1 MYNNP
6 RSPSSDRTENLSHSN
21 RVISTYF
28 REVGLRPIPTPTEER
43 QLFTAYQQCKDEQQ
57 QIKYRKKIAEGYLR
71 FVIKEALKKTK
82 DEELLLDLIAAGNLG
97 LMVAIDKFD
106 ITRGV
111 KFLTYG
117 AHWIRVHIQ
126 LAFAQTSSVRSAP
139 RVRKVGASKT
149 EPVSY
154 TAQPTFPGLGLGAD
168 SHDSSQLDP
177 SLLPSSE
184 PSAEDLMGIKRF
196 NALEEIAKAD
206 LTSRESLILI
216 YYYGLR
222 GGQRKTFAQL
232 SQLLID
238 LEGTYVSSERVR
250 QIKEKAIGTMQEALA
265 ESRLDLE
272 ADSK

>member
-1 MYNNP
+1 MYNNS
-6 RSPSSDRTENLSHSN
+6 RPSSSERTDSVSHSN

-28 REVGLRPIPTPTEER
+28 KEVGLRAIPTPTEER
-43 QLFTAYQQCKDEQQ
+43 QLFTAYQQCKDPQQ

-82 DEELLLDLIAAGNLG
+82 DEELLQDLIAAGNLG

-139 RVRKVGASKT
+139 RVRKVGASKA
-149 EPVSY
+149 EPLSY
-154 TAQPTFPGLGLGAD
+154 TAQPTYSGLSNTEGAD
-168 SHDSSQLDP
+168 VTLDP
-177 SLLPSSE
+177 SMLASSE
-184 PSAEDLMGIKRF
+184 PTAEELMGVKKF
-196 NALEEIAKAD
+196 NALEEISKAD

-250 QIKEKAIGTMQEALA
+250 QIKEQAIGTLQVALA
-265 ESRLDLE
+265 GSRLDLE

>member
-1 MYNNP
+1 MYNSS
-6 RSPSSDRTENLSHSN
+6 RTPSSEKAENTSPAN

-28 REVGLRPIPTPTEER
+28 REVGLRAIPTPAEER
-43 QLFTAYQQCKDEQQ
+43 QLFTAYQQCKDPKQ
-57 QIKYRKKIAEGYLR
+57 QIKFRQKIAEGYLR

-82 DEELLLDLIAAGNLG
+82 DEELLQDLIAAGNLG

-139 RVRKVGASKT
+139 RVRKVGASKA

-154 TAQPTFPGLGLGAD
+154 TAQPTFPGLGLGSD
-168 SHDSSQLDP
+168 SHDSTQLDP
-177 SLLPSSE
+177 SLLPSPE
-184 PSAEDLMGIKRF
+184 PTAEEVMGIKKF
-196 NALEEIAKAD
+196 NALAEISSAG
-206 LTSRESLILI
+206 LTTRESLILI

-238 LEGTYVSSERVR
+238 LEGAYVSSERVR
-250 QIKEKAIGTMQEALA
+250 QIKEQAIGTLQIALA
-265 ESRLDLE
+265 GSRLDLE

>member
-1 MYNNP
+1 MYNNS
-6 RSPSSDRTENLSHSN
+6 RSPSSDRTENTAHSN

-28 REVGLRPIPTPTEER
+28 REVGLRQIPTPTEER
-43 QLFTAYQQCKDEQQ
+43 QLFTAYQQCKDPKQ
-57 QIKYRKKIAEGYLR
+57 QIVYRKKIAEGYLR

-82 DEELLLDLIAAGNLG
+82 DEELLQDLIAAGNLG

-126 LAFAQTSSVRSAP
+126 LAFAQTASVRSAP
-139 RVRKVGASKT
+139 RVRKVGAAKNAA
-149 EPVSY
+149 PAY
-154 TAQPTFPGLGLGAD
+154 TAQPTFPGLGSGTEMGD
-168 SHDSSQLDP
+168 SAHLDP
-177 SLLPSSE
+177 SLLPAGG
-184 PSAEDLMGIKRF
+184 PTAEELMGVKRF
-196 NALEEIAKAD
+196 DALEEIAKAE
-206 LTSRESLILI
+206 LTTRESLILI

-250 QIKEKAIGTMQEALA
+250 QIKEQAIGTMQVALA
-265 ESRLDLE
+265 GSRLDLE